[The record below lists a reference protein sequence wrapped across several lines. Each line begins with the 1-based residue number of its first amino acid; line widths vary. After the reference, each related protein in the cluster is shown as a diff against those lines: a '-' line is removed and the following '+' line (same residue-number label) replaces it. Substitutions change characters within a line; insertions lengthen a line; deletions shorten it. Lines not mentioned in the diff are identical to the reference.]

1 MLNLLFPKVCSGCK
15 TILLKREEVI
25 CTQCRHSLPIISHH
39 NTKDGSMK
47 QLFYGKFL
55 VENATAI
62 IKFQKRGITQE
73 LLHNLKYKGQHHIS
87 SFFGKWLGAELA
99 IHTDYQNIEMVIPV
113 PLHKQKLKK
122 RGYNQV
128 EGFGFEIAKALQVPY
143 VDTILTKE
151 SKTDSQVFK
160 QRFLRFQTEE
170 IFKIKHP
177 HLINDKHI
185 LLVDDIITT
194 GATIEKCALQI
205 FKSKHVKLSIA
216 TIAIA

>member
-194 GATIEKCALQI
+194 GATIENCALQI

-216 TIAIA
+216 TIATA